1 MKYKWEIVDSYGWGI
16 DIKSLRKMKLD
27 KLEGSNLS
35 KDVEFHLSIDTN
47 SFDIIVAYYSKNI
60 LSVNGTK
67 FSCVDI
73 EFAET
78 IIDSICLAN
87 NFEVFRKYR
96 K

>member
-1 MKYKWEIVDSYGWGI
+1 MKYKWEIVDRYGWEIGI
-16 DIKSLRKMKLD
+16 KKCRQMKLD

-35 KDVEFHLSIDTN
+35 EDVEFHLSIYTN
-47 SFDIIVAYYSKNI
+47 SFDVIGAYYSKNI
-60 LSVNGTK
+60 LSVKGIK
-67 FSCVDI
+67 FMCVDI

-87 NFEVFRKYR
+87 NFEVFKKYR